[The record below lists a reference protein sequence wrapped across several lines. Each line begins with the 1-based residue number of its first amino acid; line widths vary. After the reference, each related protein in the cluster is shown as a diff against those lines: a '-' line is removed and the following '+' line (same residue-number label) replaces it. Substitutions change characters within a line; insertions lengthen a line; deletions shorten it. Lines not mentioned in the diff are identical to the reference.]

1 MTIEEI
7 QAIPADEKGIITI
20 QMDGRERK
28 FVKKKLIAFLISNA
42 GTILFDIPKRKKER
56 PLRQKWEKKE
66 KLPKGPDKRGH
77 SNKVPIVAI
86 MPDGKEIPFPSSMD
100 AVKTLKVNKS
110 AVSKVLT
117 GMQQHVQNIRFK
129 FQKTA

>member
-7 QAIPADEKGIITI
+7 QSIQADANGIITI
-20 QMDGRERK
+20 EVDGIKKRYVKAKRIDFLQRNPSGNKE
-28 FVKKKLIAFLISNA
+28 KKK
-42 GTILFDIPKRKKER
+42 RKPAEK
-56 PLRQKWEKKE
+56 KVKKE

-77 SNKVPIVAI
+77 ANRVPIIAI
-86 MPDGKEIPFPSSMD
+86 MPDGKKIPFASSME

-117 GMQQHVQNIRFK
+117 GVQQHVNNIRFK

>member
-1 MTIEEI
+1 MTIQEI
-7 QAIPADEKGIITI
+7 QATQADEKGIITI
-20 QMDGRERK
+20 QMEGRERK
-28 FVKKKLIAFLISNA
+28 FVKEKLIAFLMSNA
-42 GTILFDIPKRKKER
+42 GTIVFEMPKRKKER
-56 PLRQKWEKKE
+56 PVRQRRQKKE

-86 MPDGKEIPFPSSMD
+86 MPDGKEISFPSSMD

>member
-7 QAIPADEKGIITI
+7 QYIPADEKGIITI

-28 FVKKKLIAFLISNA
+28 FVKEKLMKFLINNA
-42 GTILFDIPKRKKER
+42 GTLEKVKRV
-56 PLRQKWEKKE
+56 RQKREKKE

-77 SNKVPIVAI
+77 ANRVPVVAI
-86 MPDGKEIPFPSSMD
+86 MPDGKEIPFASSME

-117 GMQQHVQNIRFK
+117 GVQQHVNNIRFK

>member
-7 QAIPADEKGIITI
+7 QSIQADANGIITI
-20 QMDGRERK
+20 EVDGIKKRYVKAKRIDFLQRNPSGNKE
-28 FVKKKLIAFLISNA
+28 KKK
-42 GTILFDIPKRKKER
+42 RKPAEK
-56 PLRQKWEKKE
+56 KVKKE

-77 SNKVPIVAI
+77 ANRVPVIAI
-86 MPDGKEIPFPSSMD
+86 MPDGQEINFPSSI
-100 AVKTLKVNKS
+100 AAIVGLKLSKS

-117 GMQQHVQNIRFK
+117 GVQQHVNNIRFK